1 MRYPTM
7 LKKYWLI
14 IVAVILLVT
23 VFIGGLIYF
32 SPKPAAIAGI
42 TSDNVFYQHKTI
54 PVIVE
59 QEIKAALS
67 YYPELEQTPI
77 DFVLDPHTSKSIML
91 SQPVIASFFKG
102 RRHRAYVVKINPQ
115 FATTHNS
122 IPIQKVPKD
131 ILIGWFGHE
140 LGHIKDYTT
149 RSNAGMALFGLK
161 YVCSDKFLMQA
172 EQNADNYAVD
182 HGLAD
187 YIIKT
192 KNFILNNSDIPQEYK
207 ARIRRLYPSPQQILD
222 MVKRLKHPEHQH

>member
-1 MRYPTM
+1 MRYQTM
-7 LKKYWLI
+7 LKKYWLVI
-14 IVAVILLVT
+14 TAIILLVT
-23 VFIGGLIYF
+23 AFVSGLVYF
-32 SPKPAAIAGI
+32 SSKPAAIAGI
-42 TSDNVFYQHKTI
+42 TPDNVFYQHKTI

-59 QEIKAALS
+59 KEIKAALS
-67 YYPELEQTPI
+67 YYPDLKETPI

-102 RRHRAYVVKINPQ
+102 RHHRAYVVKINPR

-122 IPIQKVPKD
+122 MAIQNVPKD

-149 RSNAGMALFGLK
+149 RSNMNMALFGLK

-172 EQNADNYAVD
+172 EQNADTYAVN
-182 HGLAD
+182 HGLGD